1 MRADPVALLKSLVA
15 LPSQT
20 GQEAA
25 IVNWCADWLAAAG
38 FEITR
43 QPVAPGRANLLA
55 HKGQG
60 ERALLWLAHVDT
72 VAPDPAWA
80 EAPWQQDPLVMQSH
94 AGRLYGLGCSDMKAG
109 LAALLAAA
117 LQVEPLGYTLKIALT
132 VDEEA
137 WSEGAWTLVES
148 GWCDDVALALVP
160 ELAVDSEQEVIGIG
174 RRGHF
179 ALEMLAQ
186 GSRQHGALAHS
197 ERPAVMRLAEAL
209 LCLEAVPLPGVPELG
224 SAQLL
229 VRHVAALAEGFSL
242 PERACAQLSYLSLPG
257 ETAASVLATL
267 RTALADV
274 PGVSLT
280 VKPRP
285 TPSPEAYLLPA
296 DHPAIAWLQTVS
308 QPVLGHRPA
317 CAWGVSVADE
327 NVLASRGLPV
337 LSLAPLGGHSHRA
350 GEWVSQASLEKVTAV
365 YAALLEAANLEFP
378 GNKKGLNA
386 LTGEPVGGYKEA

>member
-1 MRADPVALLKSLVA
+1 MRADPVALLKTLVA

-25 IVNWCADWLAAAG
+25 IVDWCAHWLADAG
-38 FEITR
+38 FELTR
-43 QPVAPGRANLLA
+43 QSVAPGRANLLA

-60 ERALLWLAHVDT
+60 ERSLLWLAHVDT

-80 EAPWQQDPLVMQSH
+80 EAPWQQDPLVVEAR

-117 LQVEPLGYTLKIALT
+117 VQVEPLGYTLKIALT

-137 WSEGAWTLVES
+137 WSAGAWALVES

-179 ALEMLAQ
+179 ALEMVAQ
-186 GSRQHGALAHS
+186 GSRQHGALAQH
-197 ERPAVMRLAEAL
+197 ERPAVMRLSEAL
-209 LCLEAVPLPGVPELG
+209 LRLESLPLPTRPELG
-224 SAQLL
+224 PAQLL
-229 VRHVAALAEGFSL
+229 VRHVEALAEGFSL
-242 PERACAQLSYLSLPG
+242 PERASAQLSYLSLPG
-257 ETAASVLATL
+257 ENPASVCDAL
-267 RTALADV
+267 RAALVDL
-274 PGVSLT
+274 PGVTLA

-285 TPSPEAYLLPA
+285 TPSPQAYLLPA
-296 DHPAIAWLQTVS
+296 DDPAIAWLQTVS

-317 CAWGVSVADE
+317 CVWGVSVADE

-337 LSLAPLGGHSHRA
+337 LSLAPVGGHSHRA
-350 GEWVSQASLEKVTAV
+350 GEWVSQASLEKVSAV
-365 YAALLEAANLEFP
+365 YAALLEAANLDFL
-378 GNKKGLNA
+378 GDKRDLNA